1 MRLLVL
7 NGPNLNQ
14 LGSREPHIYGSK
26 TLKHLESEVRERYP
40 EVRTDWFQ
48 TNHEGELLDAIQSAA
63 DKGYAGIILNGAGF
77 THTSVALRDAVAAT
91 SLPVVEVHIS
101 NIHAREEF
109 RQHTLTG
116 AVATGVITGLG
127 TAGYHLAVQFFKER
141 ASSQE

>member
-7 NGPNLNQ
+7 NGPNLNL

-26 TLKHLESEVRERYP
+26 TLKHLEDDVRERHP
-40 EVRTDWFQ
+40 DVSTDWRQ
-48 TNHEGELLDAIQSAA
+48 SNHEGELIDAIQKAA
-63 DKGYAGIILNGAGF
+63 DQGYTGIILNGAGF

-91 SLPVVEVHIS
+91 PLPVVEVHIS

-116 AVATGVITGLG
+116 EVATGVITGLG
-127 TAGYHLAVQFFKER
+127 TAGYHLAVQYFQER
-141 ASSQE
+141 HATTA